1 MTAAV
6 VPMRVVIVDDE
17 HIARQRVRRL
27 LEREGGCV
35 IVAEC
40 ATGVEAVSAVE
51 KYNPDLLLLDVQ
63 MPELDGFGVVATL
76 SPEKTPLIIFVTA
89 HDTHALRAFDAHA
102 VDYVL
107 KPIKAERLR
116 IALDRARLHQGRS
129 GTVERH
135 ERLRALLGT
144 LANVER
150 ILVKGDGRMF
160 FIRTA
165 EIDWVEAYGNY
176 VRVHV
181 GSSAHLLR
189 ETMASMERMLPQDRF
204 ARIHRSTIVNL
215 ERVVEMKQWM
225 SGDYNVLLT
234 TGARVKLS
242 RSYRENL
249 EQRSRSQSRD

>member
-1 MTAAV
+1 MTAAAS
-6 VPMRVVIVDDE
+6 PLRVVIVDDE

-27 LEREGGCV
+27 LDREGGCV

-40 ATGVEAVSAVE
+40 ATGVEAIAAVE

-63 MPELDGFGVVATL
+63 MPELDGFGVVAQL
-76 SPEKTPLIIFVTA
+76 SPENTPLVIFVTA
-89 HDTHALRAFDAHA
+89 HDTHALRAFDVHA

-107 KPIKAERLR
+107 KPIKADRLR
-116 IALDRARLHQGRS
+116 VALDRARLQQGRS
-129 GTVERH
+129 EAVERH
-135 ERLRALLGT
+135 EQLRELLSS

-150 ILVKGDGRMF
+150 ILVKADGRMF

-181 GSSAHLLR
+181 GSTAHLLR
-189 ETMASMERMLPQDRF
+189 ETMSSMERMLPQDRF

-215 ERVVEMKQWM
+215 DRVVEMKQWM

-234 TGARVKLS
+234 TGVRVKLS
-242 RSYRENL
+242 RSYRESL
-249 EQRSRSQSRD
+249 EQRARTRT

>member
-1 MTAAV
+1 MTAAAS
-6 VPMRVVIVDDE
+6 PLRVVIVDDE

-27 LEREGGCV
+27 LDREGGCV

-40 ATGVEAVSAVE
+40 ATGVEAIAAVE

-63 MPELDGFGVVATL
+63 MPELDGFGVVAQL
-76 SPEKTPLIIFVTA
+76 SPENTPLVIFVTA
-89 HDTHALRAFDAHA
+89 HDTHALRAFDVHA

-107 KPIKAERLR
+107 KPIKADRLR
-116 IALDRARLHQGRS
+116 VALDRARLQQGRS
-129 GTVERH
+129 EAVERH
-135 ERLRALLGT
+135 EQLRELLSS

-150 ILVKGDGRMF
+150 ILVKADGRMF
-160 FIRTA
+160 FIRMA

-181 GSSAHLLR
+181 GSTAHLLR
-189 ETMASMERMLPQDRF
+189 ETMSSMERMLPQDRF

-215 ERVVEMKQWM
+215 DRVVEMKQWM

-234 TGARVKLS
+234 TGVRVKLS
-242 RSYRENL
+242 RSYRESL
-249 EQRSRSQSRD
+249 EQRARTRT